1 MMSTSK
7 NIGILKNETN
17 KNVLHM
23 SDVERLF
30 TKKVIE
36 YTDKGYVIN
45 PLHMSGSSSDE
56 ISHVELVNGMDAV
69 RIVMTRGRGDYAHM
83 ETVSIVVIWF
93 SGEKHL
99 GIGTYGHNF
108 LTVWNDNGSVVET
121 VTFGVLGDLND
132 ANAPVVAEDR
142 IAEIERI
149 RENRRN
155 ASRCMRDDFHEN
167 AISTVV
173 ARTKS
178 S

>member
-121 VTFGVLGDLND
+121 VTFGVLGDLNPSTR
-132 ANAPVVAEDR
+132 AKRVLR
-142 IAEIERI
+142 IGPSALCIG
-149 RENRRN
+149 
-155 ASRCMRDDFHEN
+155 A
-167 AISTVV
+167 
-173 ARTKS
+173 
-178 S
+178 